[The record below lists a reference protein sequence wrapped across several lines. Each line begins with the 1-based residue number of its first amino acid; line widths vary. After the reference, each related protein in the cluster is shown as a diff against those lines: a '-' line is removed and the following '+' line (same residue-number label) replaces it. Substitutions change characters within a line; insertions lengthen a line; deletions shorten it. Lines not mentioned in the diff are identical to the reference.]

1 MDLIKTE
8 IRDGNV
14 KAKKLRREGWVP
26 GCVSGPQYD
35 NTLTIQIRKKDAE
48 WLHRKKGE
56 KSEVKIE
63 VKIEVQGQMI
73 STIIEEIT
81 KDTLKDEILHIS
93 FQAIKDDKTSQHQGI
108 G

>member
-26 GCVSGPQYD
+26 GCVSGPQYE

-56 KSEVKIE
+56 KSEVE
-63 VKIEVQGQMI
+63 IEVQGQMI

-93 FQAIKDDKTSQHQGI
+93 FQATKDDKTPQHQGI

>member
-26 GCVSGPQYD
+26 GCVSGPQYEE
-35 NTLTIQIRKKDAE
+35 TLTIQIRKKDAE
-48 WLHRKKGE
+48 WLHRKKGA
-56 KSEVKIE
+56 KSEVE
-63 VKIEVQGQMI
+63 IEVQGQMI
-73 STIIEEIT
+73 SAVIEEIT
-81 KDTLKDEILHIS
+81 KDTIKDEILHIS
-93 FQAIKDDKTSQHQGI
+93 FQASNGDKSTQQQGI

>member
-1 MDLIKTE
+1 MELIKTE

-26 GCVSGPQYD
+26 GCVSGPQYKE
-35 NTLTIQIRKKDAE
+35 TLTIQIRKKDAE

-56 KSEVKIE
+56 KSKVE
-63 VKIEVQGQMI
+63 IEVQGQMI
-73 STIIEEIT
+73 SAVIEEIT

-93 FQAIKDDKTSQHQGI
+93 FQA
-108 G
+108 